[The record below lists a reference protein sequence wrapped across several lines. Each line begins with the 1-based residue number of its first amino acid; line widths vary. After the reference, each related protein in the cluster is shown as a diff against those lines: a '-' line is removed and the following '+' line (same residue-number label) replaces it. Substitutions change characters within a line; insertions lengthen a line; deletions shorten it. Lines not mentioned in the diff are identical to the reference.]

1 MSKFHGCG
9 YGLATLV
16 PRSLSQTPWPWVP
29 TSGVTISARL
39 PLAWPG
45 RGGACRSPGRP
56 ARRRG
61 WPTAGRPDLGQ
72 LKTDARVSGPAGPD
86 EVWHE
91 PGAQRLLEGECH
103 GAGLRLDEDGKRV
116 EPLWVALMNA
126 CCGRRPR
133 VTSSS
138 VRNVSFAPSPAGH
151 HLGGS
156 YLRETTV
163 RYQAAER
170 GTSPMT
176 VSRPARQGTQ

>member
-1 MSKFHGCG
+1 MSQSHGCG

-29 TSGVTISARL
+29 TSGVTILARL
-39 PLAWPG
+39 PLAWSG
-45 RGGACRSPGRP
+45 RGGACRSRGRP

-61 WPTAGRPDLGQ
+61 WPTAARPGPGSAENGRPGERTGRSGRGL
-72 LKTDARVSGPAGPD
+72 ARARCPAT
-86 EVWHE
+86 
-91 PGAQRLLEGECH
+91 AEGECH
-103 GAGLRLDEDGKRV
+103 GAGLGLDEGGKRV

-133 VTSSS
+133 VTGSS

-151 HLGGS
+151 HLDGS
-156 YLRETTV
+156 YLRKTIV
-163 RYQAAER
+163 RYQAAE
-170 GTSPMT
+170 GGASLMT